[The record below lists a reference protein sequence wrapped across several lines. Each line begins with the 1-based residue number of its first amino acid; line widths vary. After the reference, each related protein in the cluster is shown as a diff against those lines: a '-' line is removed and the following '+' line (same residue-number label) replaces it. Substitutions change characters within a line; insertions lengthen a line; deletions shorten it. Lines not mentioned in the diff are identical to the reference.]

1 MRMRTAGQRLRTR
14 RGRMTRPL
22 PRGLARVS
30 AVAMIVVAA
39 GVTAGSAPAASQQA
53 ASLRLAYTCTF
64 PSGQQP
70 VTVQVTGTFPSA
82 VTAGQAIQPA
92 GTAIA
97 VTLPEAFLTR
107 LTWPSGTTV
116 TMTAGLSTQ
125 VTAGASRTAAIWRN
139 YQAPAT
145 AVPPSAPLTLTAAGA
160 APSVKGTTAG
170 PITIAA
176 SGLSLLLAAHAA
188 DGHPLSPP
196 SVQVTCVPG
205 AGQDTT
211 LARIAV
217 AGPPPSKAA
226 ASPADNPAKCIPF
239 PKGLKLNP
247 RFPLPKPPP
256 GSRLSHS
263 PTPACA
269 YSAGFTNA
277 RKLNEAALVGPGL
290 ADLKIGIATYA
301 KFGSAYTYIQTRAAG
316 QLEYHGLPELP
327 PARATLL
334 AFGFMPVSATIQLSE
349 IGSLSIALLSCT
361 PGSKPCPNSPPEIA
375 YFYGLVSLHIY
386 DVSVN
391 GTPLNVG
398 PHCQTATPFELALT
412 GVPPAYDVSLI
423 QGVLTG
429 TVNIPPFKGCAN
441 GTDNLDSI
449 FTSSVSGPGN
459 FAKITQAPLC
469 TPKQNFGCPPV
480 KPIPKH

>member
-1 MRMRTAGQRLRTR
+1 MRMRTAGRRLRTR
-14 RGRMTRPL
+14 RAGTAWPS
-22 PRGLARVS
+22 RGVSRVA
-30 AVAMIVVAA
+30 AVAVVVVAG
-39 GVTAGSAPAASQQA
+39 GVTAGSAPAASQQTV
-53 ASLRLAYTCTF
+53 SVRLGYDCAF

-70 VTVQVTGTFPSA
+70 VTVQVTGSFPAA
-82 VTAGQAIQPA
+82 VTAGQAIQPT
-92 GTAIA
+92 GTTIA
-97 VTLPEAFLTR
+97 VTLPEAFVTR

-116 TMTAGLSTQ
+116 TMSAGLSTEA
-125 VTAGASRTAAIWRN
+125 TEGTSRAAVIWRN

-145 AVPPSAPLTLTAAGA
+145 TVPPNAPMTLTASGA
-160 APSVKGTTAG
+160 APSVKGTVAG
-170 PITIAA
+170 TINVTA
-176 SGLSLLLAAHAA
+176 SGLSLLLAAHPA

-196 SVQVTCVPG
+196 SVQVACVPRP
-205 AGQDTT
+205 GQNTT

-217 AGPPPSKAA
+217 AGSAPSRAA
-226 ASPADNPAKCIPF
+226 TSPADNPAKCLPF
-239 PKGLKLNP
+239 PRGLKLNP

-256 GSRLSHS
+256 GAKRFHS
-263 PTPACA
+263 VTPSCA
-269 YSAGFTNA
+269 YSTGFTNA
-277 RKLNEAALVGPGL
+277 KKLNEAALVGPGL
-290 ADLKIGIATYA
+290 ADLKLGIATYA
-301 KFGSAYTYIQTRAAG
+301 KFSSAYTYIQTRAAG

-349 IGSLSIALLSCT
+349 IGSLNIALLSCT
-361 PGSKPCPNSPPEIA
+361 PGTKPCPNNPPNIA
-375 YFYGLVSLHIY
+375 YFFGLVSLHIS

-398 PHCQTATPFELALT
+398 PHCQTATPFDLALT
-412 GVPPAYDVSLI
+412 GVPPAYNVSLI

-429 TVNIPPFKGCAN
+429 TVTIPPFKGCAN

-459 FAKITQAPLC
+459 FAKVTQAPLC
-469 TPKQNFGCPPV
+469 SPIQHSGCPPV